1 MLNKE
6 KESVVSIMRSQ
17 NEAHG
22 YGLSALFRKEDFDKI
37 EKYWND
43 IKQNKGDSKY
53 LEMFCQNLEDKYNDR
68 RSGRINKDFP
78 EPINAS
84 LDKNALTTEGIRLTN
99 ENITGQDA
107 TRFNWM
113 CSGRG
118 NSIKPTMFSDF
129 LEDENARMSIESQ
142 GWFFARGTTL
152 VQGCKFIDSITS
164 ATIVEFG
171 SANVGDPDEFG
182 HTLWWRNR
190 IVSPSQYIEHRQY
203 ETVYIHVH
211 IIDIR
216 SVSE

>member
-1 MLNKE
+1 MLNNKRR
-6 KESVVSIMRSQ
+6 KIVHILRTQ
-17 NEAHG
+17 NEAIG
-22 YGLSALFRKEDFDKI
+22 FGLSASYRIEDFEKI
-37 EKYWND
+37 QKYWDD
-43 IKQNKGDSKY
+43 IKINKGNSKY
-53 LEMFCQNLEDKYNDR
+53 LDILCQSLEDSFNDR
-68 RSGRINKDFP
+68 KYGREKILPAPQNTSIDT
-78 EPINAS
+78 NS
-84 LDKNALTTEGIRLTN
+84 LTTEGIRLTN
-99 ENITGQDA
+99 ENITGQDD

-113 CSGRG
+113 ISGRG
-118 NSIKPTMFSDF
+118 NAVKPTMYAYE

-152 VQGCKFIDSITS
+152 VQGCKFTDSIAN

-171 SANVGDPDEFG
+171 SANVGDPDDPD

-190 IVSPSQYIEHRQY
+190 ITSPSQYIEHRQY